1 MYRSSKTATTFI
13 IPKDIFN
20 ITPIIDITK
29 YSTMPN
35 NTIHIMNN
43 IALIQS
49 NILSP
54 LIIATLSLN

>member
-29 YSTMPN
+29 YITMPN
-35 NTIHIMNN
+35 NTIPIMNN

>member
-20 ITPIIDITK
+20 ITPIIDTTK
-29 YSTMPN
+29 YNTMPN
-35 NTIHIMNN
+35 NTIPIMNN

-54 LIIATLSLN
+54 PIIVILFSN

>member
-20 ITPIIDITK
+20 ITPIIDTTK
-29 YSTMPN
+29 YNTMPN
-35 NTIHIMNN
+35 NTIPIMNN

-49 NILSP
+49 NIISP
-54 LIIATLSLN
+54 RL